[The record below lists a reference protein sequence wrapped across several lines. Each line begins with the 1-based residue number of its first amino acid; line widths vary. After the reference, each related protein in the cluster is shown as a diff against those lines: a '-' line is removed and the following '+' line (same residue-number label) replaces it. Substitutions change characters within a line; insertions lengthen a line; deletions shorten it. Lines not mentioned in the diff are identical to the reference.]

1 MRLPTWDEL
10 AAEPEQLE
18 VLEYPLDQSLFVVG
32 PPGSGK
38 TVLAVRRASAAAQ
51 VGDVSSVAIVTFN
64 RMLRR
69 LLNLIRKGGAE
80 ESPFNEGSEPEAFT
94 MHSFVRR
101 DYLRR
106 TGSPPPNVPHD
117 QYAYDWGA
125 MSERLHEHAHASPDK
140 EHLVVDEGQDLPEGF
155 FGYAARHVS
164 NVMTVFAD
172 EDQAVGDRSTT
183 LEQIKMAAGLPD
195 PKVLTRNHRNTPEVA
210 RLAEHFHGGRL
221 PAATVLRSSS
231 GQLPRLVRS
240 RDAESTAVL
249 VSNWCETRGGSV
261 GIIVNR
267 NPTGS
272 DLRSRL
278 SRILPDNR
286 RVDMYES
293 RLENDAG
300 INLLASGVTIL
311 NKKSVKGQEFDTVFV
326 LELDDFL
333 PCATERER
341 RAMYM
346 MCTRARDNL
355 FLVYG
360 PIGLS
365 PAIDEALPGPG
376 ILERS

>member
-38 TVLAVRRASAAAQ
+38 TVLAVRRARSAAQ

-69 LLNLIRKGGAE
+69 LLNLIGEDGAE
-80 ESPFNEGSEPEAFT
+80 EPLVDGSSDPEAFT
-94 MHSFVRR
+94 MHSFVSR
-101 DYLRR
+101 DYRGR
-106 TGSPPPNVPHD
+106 TGFSPPNVPHD

-125 MSERLHEHAHASPDK
+125 MSERLREHAHASTDKEHLDK

-155 FGYAARHVS
+155 FGYAAHVS

-183 LEQIKMAAGLPD
+183 LEQIKRAAGLSD
-195 PKVLTRNHRNTPEVA
+195 PMILTRNHRNTPEIA
-210 RLAEHFHGGRL
+210 GLAEHFHGGRL

-240 RDAESTAVL
+240 RDLESTAVL
-249 VSNWCETRGGSV
+249 VANWCKTRGGSV
-261 GIIVNR
+261 GVIVNS
-267 NPTGS
+267 NSTGS
-272 DLRSRL
+272 GLHAKL
-278 SRILPDNR
+278 SEALPSR

-300 INLLASGVTIL
+300 VALLRRRPKGLPRAARQELLDPSKAWWGGRRGRLADRRCCPISVSLGVVPL
-311 NKKSVKGQEFDTVFV
+311 VLARFV
-326 LELDDFL
+326 EV
-333 PCATERER
+333 PVRIEVA
-341 RAMYM
+341 A
-346 MCTRARDNL
+346 
-355 FLVYG
+355 G
-360 PIGLS
+360 S
-365 PAIDEALPGPG
+365 
-376 ILERS
+376 